1 MQDFR
6 NLQVWQ
12 RGHEL
17 ALAVYQVSAR
27 FPADERFGM
36 TSQIR
41 RAAVSIPTNIAEGS
55 GRGGDTE
62 FTRYL
67 QIALGSASEVEYLLI
82 LAKDLSYISEAEYNS
97 LQKRTVEIKR
107 MLTGFIKRLYQKD
120 QLTADG

>member
-1 MQDFR
+1 M
-6 NLQVWQ
+6 WQ

-17 ALAVYQVSAR
+17 VLAVYQVSAR
-27 FPADERFGM
+27 FPADERFGV

-62 FTRYL
+62 FARYL

-82 LAKDLSYISEAEYNS
+82 LAKDLSYI
-97 LQKRTVEIKR
+97 
-107 MLTGFIKRLYQKD
+107 
-120 QLTADG
+120 